1 MSALNIKSNAITIT
15 VNRYIIVLM
24 ELNEYLKHINM
35 SVYALSKASGVPY
48 STVLG
53 ICRGKANIEECR
65 LGTLRALADALDVN
79 LMDLIDG
86 KLKLKAH
93 RFINDSIH
101 LDVRSLPL
109 SLQKSIA
116 ELEEYDHEWDDGFY
130 SAAEAMLLEA
140 DRCLKNGSINSI
152 VYEKLTRKYPTAEK

>member
-1 MSALNIKSNAITIT
+1 
-15 VNRYIIVLM
+15 M
-24 ELNEYLKHINM
+24 ELNEYLKQINI

-65 LGTLRALADALDVN
+65 LGTLRAIADALNVN

-93 RFINDSIH
+93 RFINDSIN
-101 LDVRSLPL
+101 LDVASLPI
-109 SLQKSIA
+109 SLQKFIA
-116 ELEEYDHEWDDGFY
+116 ELEEYDREWDIAFY
-130 SAAEAMLLEA
+130 AAADTMLLMA
-140 DRCLKNGSINSI
+140 DRFLKDGSINS
-152 VYEKLTRKYPTAEK
+152 VTYEKLVRKYPTEEK

>member
-1 MSALNIKSNAITIT
+1 
-15 VNRYIIVLM
+15 M
-24 ELNEYLKHINM
+24 ELNEYLKQINM
-35 SVYALSKASGVPY
+35 CVYALSKASGVPY

-65 LGTLRALADALDVN
+65 LGTLRAIADALDVN

-86 KLKLKAH
+86 KLKLKAQ

-101 LDVRSLPL
+101 LDVRPLPQ

-116 ELEEYDHEWDDGFY
+116 ELEEYDRDWDDAFY
-130 SAAEAMLLEA
+130 AEAETMLLEA
-140 DRCLKNGSINSI
+140 DRCLKEGSISNAT
-152 VYEKLTRKYPTAEK
+152 YEKLVRKYPIGE

>member
-1 MSALNIKSNAITIT
+1 M
-15 VNRYIIVLM
+15 
-24 ELNEYLKHINM
+24 
-35 SVYALSKASGVPY
+35 
-48 STVLG
+48 LG

-65 LGTLRALADALDVN
+65 LGTLRAMPDALDVN

-101 LDVRSLPL
+101 LDVKSLPL

-116 ELEEYDHEWDDGFY
+116 ELEEYDREWDDGFY

-140 DRCLKNGSINSI
+140 DSCLKSGLISNTT
-152 VYEKLTRKYPTAEK
+152 YEKLTRKYPIGE

>member
-1 MSALNIKSNAITIT
+1 
-15 VNRYIIVLM
+15 M
-24 ELNEYLKHINM
+24 ELNEYLKQINI

-116 ELEEYDHEWDDGFY
+116 KLEEYDREWDEAFY
-130 SAAEAMLLEA
+130 AEASAMLLEA
-140 DRCLKNGSINSI
+140 DHCLKEGAISNAT
-152 VYEKLTRKYPTAEK
+152 YEKLVRKYPTEEK